1 MGLISSGLWAKSNCV
16 FIPEPQHADPRK
28 SKVSKLP
35 VVQSPQDRKG
45 NGPRKD
51 EVLACSTRGVRPALA
66 WALQA
71 WLHPVLLFLGR
82 VLSGCILGCVVVYFF
97 ASL

>member
-1 MGLISSGLWAKSNCV
+1 M
-16 FIPEPQHADPRK
+16 FIPEPQHADHRK

-45 NGPRKD
+45 NRPRKD
-51 EVLACSTRGVRPALA
+51 EVLACSTRGVRPALG

-71 WLHPVLLFLGR
+71 WLHPVLLLLGGAVWVHFRLCGGLFL
-82 VLSGCILGCVVVYFF
+82 CIFMNR
-97 ASL
+97 